1 VADPANSELAAA
13 LDELGDLYELE
24 GAIVHRVVAYRNA
37 AKAIRESPEPVSR
50 MVREGRVTRLPGVGR
65 TLEEKL
71 TTLLDTGSIPAAE
84 KLRAKFPAGVV
95 EMTRLPGLGP
105 KRARRL
111 YGEAGIDSLAALR
124 AAAEQGRVRELKG
137 FGPKAETALLEAL
150 EALEQRPAGTR
161 VLLPAALEAA
171 ERILEGLRTAPAV
184 QQAEVAGSA
193 RRLADSVKDL
203 DIVVASDDPAAV
215 NEAFAALDVI
225 GASSSGDGGSRGLT
239 QNGVAVDLRIVAP
252 ATFGNLLQHFTGS
265 KQHNVHLREMAV
277 RRGLHVS
284 EHGILD
290 DATGETTLCATE
302 EEVYERLGLAW
313 VEPELRED
321 RGELE
326 PGFELPALVTL
337 DDLRGDLHCHTVASD
352 GQATIEEMARAAL
365 ELGHEYLAITDHS
378 ASHGFG
384 NHVSPDDLL
393 RQIDA
398 VREADARIDGIRL
411 LAGSEVNVLADGG
424 LDYED
429 EILEQLDWVVAS
441 VHTSF
446 RIGGEAMT
454 ERIVRAVE
462 HPLVDVLGHPT
473 GRLIERRPGYEVDI
487 AAVIDAAARTGTFLE
502 VNGQPDR
509 RDLRDTH
516 ARAAAQAGVKLVL
529 SSDAHRTT
537 TLGRQRWA
545 VATARRAWLTAADVA
560 NALPSDELDA
570 LRRGAAKRAE
580 RP

>member
-1 VADPANSELAAA
+1 MADPSNSELAAA
-13 LDELGDLYELE
+13 LDELGDLYELD

-37 AKAIRESPEPVSR
+37 AKAIRESPEPVAR
-50 MVREGRVTRLPGVGR
+50 MVREGRVTSLPGVGK

-71 TTLLDTGSIPAAE
+71 TVLLQAGSIPAAE
-84 KLRAKFPAGVV
+84 KLRAKFPPGVV

-111 YGEAGIDSLAALR
+111 YDEAGIDSLDALR
-124 AAAEQGRVRELKG
+124 AAAEQGRIRELKG

-150 EALEQRPAGTR
+150 DAHAERPAGTR

-171 ERILEGLRTAPAV
+171 ERILEGLRKVPAV
-184 QQAEVAGSA
+184 ARAEIAGSA

-215 NEAFAALDVI
+215 GEAFAALDVI
-225 GASSSGDGGSRGLT
+225 GASAGGDGGSRGLT
-239 QNGVAVDLRIVAP
+239 QNGVSVDLRIVPP

-284 EHGILD
+284 EHGVLD
-290 DATGETTLCATE
+290 DATGETTLCESE
-302 EEVYERLGLAW
+302 EQVYERLGLAW

-321 RGELE
+321 RGELDPE
-326 PGFELPALVTL
+326 FEHPQLVTQ

-352 GQATIEEMARAAL
+352 GRATIAEMARAAL
-365 ELGHEYLAITDHS
+365 DLGHEYLAITDHS

-384 NHVSPDDLL
+384 NHVSPEDLL
-393 RQIDA
+393 RQIEA
-398 VREADARIDGIRL
+398 VREADAQIDGIRL
-411 LAGSEVNVLADGG
+411 LAGSEVNVLPDGS
-424 LDYED
+424 LDYD
-429 EILEQLDWVVAS
+429 DGLLEQLDWVIAS

-446 RIGGEAMT
+446 RMGGDAIT
-454 ERIVRAVE
+454 ERVVRAVE

-473 GRLIERRPGYEVDI
+473 GRLIERRPGYDVDI
-487 AAVIDAAARTGTFLE
+487 AAVIDAAARSGTFLE
-502 VNGQPDR
+502 INGQPDR

-545 VATARRAWLTAADVA
+545 VATARRAWLTAAEVA
-560 NALPSDELDA
+560 NALPWEKLDA
-570 LRRGAAKRAE
+570 LRRGAPKRA
-580 RP
+580 

>member
-1 VADPANSELAAA
+1 VADPSNSELAVA
-13 LDELGDLYELE
+13 LDELGDLYELD

-50 MVREGRVTRLPGVGR
+50 MVREGRVTRLPGVGK

-71 TTLLDTGSIPAAE
+71 ATLLDTGSIPAAE

-111 YGEAGIDSLAALR
+111 YDEAGIDSLQALR
-124 AAAEQGRVRELKG
+124 AAAEQGRIRELKG
-137 FGPKAETALLEAL
+137 FGPKAEAALLEAL
-150 EALEQRPAGTR
+150 DQQAERPAGTR

-171 ERILEGLRTAPAV
+171 ERILGALRKVPAV
-184 QQAEVAGSA
+184 ARAEVAGSA

-203 DIVVASDDPAAV
+203 DIVVASEDPGAV
-215 NEAFAALDVI
+215 NDAFAALEVI
-225 GASSSGDGGSRGLT
+225 GASASGDGGSRGLT
-239 QNGVAVDLRIVAP
+239 QNGVSVDLRIVPP

-290 DATGETTLCATE
+290 DETGETTRCATE
-302 EEVYERLGLAW
+302 QEVYERLGLEW

-326 PGFELPALVTL
+326 PGFEHPRLVTL
-337 DDLRGDLHCHTVASD
+337 ADLRGDLHCHTVASD
-352 GQATIEEMARAAL
+352 GRATIGEMARAAL
-365 ELGHEYLAITDHS
+365 ELGHEYLAFTDHS

-384 NHVSPDDLL
+384 NHVSAEDLL

-398 VREADARIDGIRL
+398 VRAADSEIDGIRL
-411 LAGSEVNVLADGG
+411 LAGSEVNVLPDGS
-424 LDYED
+424 LDYSD
-429 EILEQLDWVVAS
+429 ELLEQLDWVVAS
-441 VHTSF
+441 VHTAF
-446 RIGGEAMT
+446 RMSGEAIT
-454 ERIVRAVE
+454 ERIVRAIE

-487 AAVIDAAARTGTFLE
+487 PAVIDAAVRSGTFLE
-502 VNGQPDR
+502 INGQPDR

-537 TLGRQRWA
+537 TLERQRWA
-545 VATARRAWLTAADVA
+545 VATARRAWLTADDVA
-560 NALPSDELDA
+560 NALPWDELDA
-570 LRRGAAKRAE
+570 LRRRVRKRA
-580 RP
+580 